1 MRLPARFLVEASLAA
16 AAMFAAAP
24 AVADKAGPAPSKPPT
39 LVVAISVDQFSAD
52 LFAQYRRYFTGGLAK
67 LQEGAVFPSGFQ
79 SHAAT
84 ETCPGH
90 STLMTGDR
98 PARTGIIA
106 NNWFDPSSKRSD
118 KRVYCAEDESNPA
131 STSRDPVVSA
141 AHLLVPTLGDRLKAA
156 NPASRNVA
164 VSGKDRA
171 VMMMGGHNID
181 AAYWWKGGGFVTL
194 AGRQIAPAAEAE
206 NRVAGALIGKGARA
220 FTPPRWCAAR
230 DRAISAGRLTVG
242 QGQFALEP
250 GKADSFRVSP
260 RMDSATV
267 DLAIQL
273 ADAMRLGKGTA
284 PDILSVSLSATDY
297 VGHAYGTEG
306 LEMCIQLAE
315 LDRSIGRLLAHL
327 DASGVDYV
335 AVLSADHGGFD
346 MPERLKQQA
355 LPKAVRVDP
364 ALLPGALAR
373 MVSQRTGIVAGSGP
387 LFYGDGAGGDIYLNA
402 GLSPADKTRVMGEL
416 MNILKAHPQVEAV
429 FTADE
434 LAQAPLPSG
443 SPDEWTIRDRARAS
457 FYPGR
462 SGDVLVLLKRG
473 VVPIPDP
480 AAGYVATHGSVW
492 NYDRRVPIL
501 FWRKGYGGMEQ
512 PAPVETVDI
521 APTLA
526 AVLGLTVPQG
536 AFDGRCL
543 DIDGGPGD
551 TCGARP

>member
-1 MRLPARFLVEASLAA
+1 MRRTALSLAMA
-16 AAMFAAAP
+16 ALCAAAP
-24 AVADKAGPAPSKPPT
+24 VSAGEAPPAPPKPPT

-52 LFAQYRRYFTGGLAK
+52 LFAQYRRHFTGGLAR

-90 STLMTGDR
+90 STLLTGAR

-106 NNWFDPSSKRSD
+106 NNWFDPANARAE

-131 STSRDPVVSA
+131 SSGRDPVVSA
-141 AHLLVPTLGDRLKAA
+141 VHLLVPTLGDRLKAA

-164 VSGKDRA
+164 VSSKDRA
-171 VMMMGGHNID
+171 VMMMGGHSID

-194 AGRQIAPAAEAE
+194 AGRDLAPAADAE
-206 NRVAGALIGKGARA
+206 NRAAGALIRKGAPA

-230 DRAISAGRLTVG
+230 DRAVSAGRLTLG
-242 QGQFALEP
+242 QGRFALEA

-284 PDILSVSLSATDY
+284 PDVLSVSLSATDY
-297 VGHAYGTEG
+297 VGHAFGTEG

-315 LDRSIGRLLAHL
+315 LDKTIGRLLAHL
-327 DASGVDYV
+327 DASGIDYI

-346 MPERLKQQA
+346 MPERLEQQA
-355 LPKAVRVDP
+355 LPRAVRVDP
-364 ALLPGALAR
+364 ALGSGSLAR
-373 MVSQRTGIVAGSGP
+373 AVSQRTGIVPASGP
-387 LFYGDGAGGDIYLNA
+387 LLYGDGAGGDIYLNA
-402 GLSPADKTRVMGEL
+402 GLSPADKALVTSEL
-416 MNILKAHPQVEAV
+416 VSILKAHPQVEAV

-434 LAQAPLPSG
+434 LAQAPMPAG

-462 SGDVLVLLKRG
+462 TGDVLVLLKRG

-480 AAGYVATHGSVW
+480 NAGYVATHGSVW

-501 FWRKGYGGMEQ
+501 FWRKGLAAMEQ

-526 AVLGLTVPQG
+526 AVLGFSVPAG

-543 DIDGGPGD
+543 DIDGGPNN
-551 TCGARP
+551 TCGTK